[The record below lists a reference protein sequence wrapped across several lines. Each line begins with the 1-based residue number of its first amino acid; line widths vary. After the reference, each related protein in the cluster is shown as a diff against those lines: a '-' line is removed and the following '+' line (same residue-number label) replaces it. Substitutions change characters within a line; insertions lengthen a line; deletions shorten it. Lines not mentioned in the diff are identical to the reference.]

1 MRANWVYMWWGDEVF
16 FPWEQFSFFWFIDFT
31 RFGLSKDV
39 PWRLRWE
46 CVTHQRR
53 KISNGCCAVLT
64 FSPHKG
70 NFSDKLLLAYWP
82 AMNMKKAREC
92 SRLLCKICLLF
103 AVFKPV
109 KKEKGS
115 KSLLL
120 EINAPH
126 NYSNTHSR
134 GDDTDLF
141 FYLRWSS
148 SRKITRKQVSKN

>member
-1 MRANWVYMWWGDEVF
+1 MCCHLCAQIGFICGEEMRCFSLESNFHSFDLSTSRDLD
-16 FPWEQFSFFWFIDFT
+16 FPRTYRGGCGESVSLT
-31 RFGLSKDV
+31 KDGKYQM
-39 PWRLRWE
+39 PA
-46 CVTHQRR
+46 
-53 KISNGCCAVLT
+53 AVLI

-148 SRKITRKQVSKN
+148 TRKQVSKN